1 MNYHHWASEPV
12 ILVEKK
18 YVQSLHPKPNGLWF
32 DVNEEWKQWCEA
44 VEFRLED
51 LRYRHELTILD
62 TSRILLLESD
72 SDIDEFTHKYARNLF
87 GSIQLLQ
94 TTEDVDEFSREY
106 GSDLFGDIKKQ
117 FSNFVAWSEVAEDY
131 SGIIV
136 APYSRER
143 SESYLWYYGWHCASG
158 CIWDIDIIRL
168 GKPCKTG

>member
-1 MNYHHWASEPV
+1 M
-12 ILVEKK
+12 
-18 YVQSLHPKPNGLWF
+18 
-32 DVNEEWKQWCEA
+32 
-44 VEFRLED
+44 
-51 LRYRHELTILD
+51 
-62 TSRILLLESD
+62 LESD
-72 SDIDEFTHKYARNLF
+72 SGIDEFTHKYARNLF

-94 TTEDVDEFSREY
+94 TTEDVDKFSREY

-158 CIWDIDIIRL
+158 CIWDTDIIRL
-168 GKPCKTG
+168 GEPFKTG